1 MISAKILLKG
11 VESMAMK
18 YTEEQLNSLDKSMLV
33 QLFLAMQEESEKQT
47 RKLEEMDEKLIAIPF
62 GDPQYNEYKDI
73 SELPSHIMEELTHFL
88 SVYKQL
94 ENKKVE
100 ILFTG
105 GAGDAKKTIEES
117 MKYFEKNI
125 K

>member
-47 RKLEEMDEKLIAIPF
+47 RKLEEMDEKL
-62 GDPQYNEYKDI
+62 QR
-73 SELPSHIMEELTHFL
+73 IMEQIVL
-88 SVYKQL
+88 SKQ
-94 ENKKVE
+94 ER
-100 ILFTG
+100 FG
-105 GAGDAKKTIEES
+105 RS
-117 MKYFEKNI
+117 SEK
-125 K
+125 